1 MCKTYKSKETQLV
14 SDLIKNFP
22 CRFKFCN
29 NNSKKFILLL
39 KKDIYSYEYMDSM
52 DRFDETELTS
62 IEKLYSSLQMKHISE
77 NEYKHAK
84 KSMGNI

>member
-22 CRFKFCN
+22 CRYKLCN

-62 IEKLYSSLQMKHISE
+62 IEKFYSSLE
-77 NEYKHAK
+77 
-84 KSMGNI
+84 